1 MKTKLAAILAILS
14 SVALA
19 APETGAETEST
30 PAPATLEEAVSASG
44 WTVQEL
50 VAALDMIEAKYNRD
64 MKTKEGRRSWHGK
77 PVSESV
83 DTNTLT
89 RVTVYEDGTV
99 FTDQAKVTTP
109 SASANA
115 QLARLQA
122 QTNGIPERLAAAR
135 LRQRQNAETVS
146 NVTVRITAG
155 GAQ

>member
-14 SVALA
+14 SVTQA

-64 MKTKEGRRSWHGK
+64 MKTKEGRKFWHGK
-77 PVSESV
+77 VQETV

-89 RVTVYEDGTV
+89 KVSVYEDGTV
-99 FTDQAKVTTP
+99 FRDPAKITTP